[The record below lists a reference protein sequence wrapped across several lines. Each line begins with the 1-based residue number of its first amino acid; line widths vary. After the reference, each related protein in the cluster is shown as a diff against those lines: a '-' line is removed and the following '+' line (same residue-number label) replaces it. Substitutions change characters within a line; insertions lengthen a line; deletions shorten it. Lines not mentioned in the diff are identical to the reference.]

1 MELREA
7 QDRARRARERSK
19 NDEENEEDLDAY
31 MASIS
36 QVGGNSLA
44 DKENISRLKL
54 KLSELEKETAR
65 VDRLVKMVTPT
76 LLPTLVKQDGGKA
89 QEGKSKKSLMSGVMF
104 GKRKG
109 GGFKQLKTIA
119 SAGVVQQMEEPK
131 AVLSTN
137 PAFEAEDKSSGKKG
151 GRKSLA
157 QKLKEDAEEDERLER
172 EAKLREE
179 EEAERLRS
187 TLRGPAMMPP
197 EAPEAPEEVN
207 EAPVDKFN
215 RETVEQPEESLP
227 EEPPVKKFRKNRTR
241 KRNKGAGNVKED
253 EEEDGEEMEENPK
266 VEGDYD
272 TSDDKYATWMPPKGQ
287 TGDGKTSLN
296 EKLGY

>member
-7 QDRARRARERSK
+7 QDRARKARERSK
-19 NDEENEEDLDAY
+19 NENDDEEDLDSY
-31 MASIS
+31 MASLS

-65 VDRLVKMVTPT
+65 VDKLVKMVTPT
-76 LLPTLVKQDGGKA
+76 LLPTLVKQQGD
-89 QEGKSKKSLMSGVMF
+89 QEGDNAAKSKKSLFAGVMF

-119 SAGVVQQMEEPK
+119 TAGAAAAPGHPQKQEEPK
-131 AVLSTN
+131 AAN
-137 PAFEAEDKSSGKKG
+137 PVAKVNFDDEEERPGKKG

-172 EAKLREE
+172 EARQREG
-179 EEAERLRS
+179 EEAEWLKS
-187 TLRGPAMMPP
+187 AVRGPAMMPP
-197 EAPEAPEEVN
+197 PQEEAPEETPEETPV
-207 EAPVDKFN
+207 VDKFN
-215 RETVEQPEESLP
+215 RESVAESEEAQTEE

-241 KRNKGAGNVKED
+241 KRKGGGGNVKD
-253 EEEDGEEMEENPK
+253 EK
-266 VEGDYD
+266 RLSVFLFFL
-272 TSDDKYATWMPPKGQ
+272 SI
-287 TGDGKTSLN
+287 L
-296 EKLGY
+296 L